1 MFGTRDLAVGG
12 VLVLALSGGSTAS
25 VEQTTDGTRASATL
39 VASFDGLGADFVGPQ
54 GNAYFSNP
62 SDNSLAVGPNHIVQI
77 VNSRMAIYT
86 KKGRQ
91 FDTTGKVLYGPV
103 GTNNIFRGFDG
114 GCADRAN

>member
-1 MFGTRDLAVGG
+1 MIPTMKHTLHAAAMISLVPVAAG
-12 VLVLALSGGSTAS
+12 VLVVALGPRPSARAIEQTAS
-25 VEQTTDGTRASATL
+25 GTRPPAVL

-86 KKGRQ
+86 KKG
-91 FDTTGKVLYGPV
+91 KL
-103 GTNNIFRGFDG
+103 
-114 GCADRAN
+114 